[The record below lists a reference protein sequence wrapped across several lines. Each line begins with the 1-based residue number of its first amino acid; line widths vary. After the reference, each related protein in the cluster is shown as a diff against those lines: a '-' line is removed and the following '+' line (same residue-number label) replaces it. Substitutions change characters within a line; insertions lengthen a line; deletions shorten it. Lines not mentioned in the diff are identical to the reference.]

1 MTNSGPFSTMDAER
15 LRQVNGGGF
24 AYDVGRVLRFISLC
38 GHNFST
44 VNLAII
50 DWQVNAELNDAA
62 NN

>member
-1 MTNSGPFSTMDAER
+1 MDAER